1 MKREGKEKERR
12 RDEPQGTAGVV
23 VVSGVTPSD
32 KGWVALAGAVEVPS
46 AAVIFRRRV
55 KRSQKGDGGG
65 RTFERERERLT
76 RNRVV

>member
-1 MKREGKEKERR
+1 M
-12 RDEPQGTAGVV
+12 V

-55 KRSQKGDGGG
+55 KRSQKGDGEE
-65 RTFERERERLT
+65 RTFEGEGET
-76 RNRVV
+76 DEESSGVGSEGVVGRVGGVEAAK